1 MDPRGRKRVKKS
13 LKSLATSKGD
23 IEGIGAL
30 EGRDWKDSQRTGK
43 TAEVWETGGK
53 MIPEE
58 VILRKEGKIAYLF
71 IHREKAFNALNLN
84 VMTRLDHLFSELEN
98 DEEVL
103 VIIITGTGSK
113 AFVAGADIKEV
124 KEAGDKRTEVI
135 RKGQEIFFK
144 IRNSSKVVIAAV
156 NGYAFGGGCELAMAC
171 DIRIA
176 SENAKLGFPETTLG
190 LMPGYGGTQFLPRL
204 IGMGGAKYMIL
215 TGETL
220 TAMEACRF
228 GLVEKVCSHENLMD
242 EVNRLAKKI
251 AANGP
256 FAVKACKRAI
266 HRGMELPLEQALRA
280 EMEEYDRVAR
290 SKDAEEGL
298 TSFIEKKPPAFT
310 GK

>member
-1 MDPRGRKRVKKS
+1 MS
-13 LKSLATSKGD
+13 S
-23 IEGIGAL
+23 
-30 EGRDWKDSQRTGK
+30 
-43 TAEVWETGGK
+43 
-53 MIPEE
+53 EE
-58 VILRKEGKIAYLF
+58 VIQRKEGRIAYLL
-71 IHREKAFNALNLN
+71 IHREKALNALNLN
-84 VMTRLDHLFSELEN
+84 VMTRLDQIFSELEN

-103 VIIITGTGSK
+103 VIVLTGAGPK
-113 AFVAGADIKEV
+113 AFVAGADIQEV
-124 KEAGDKRTEVI
+124 KEAGDKRAEII

-156 NGYAFGGGCELAMAC
+156 NGYALGGGCELAMAC

-220 TAMEACRF
+220 TAMEAYRF
-228 GLVEKVCSHENLMD
+228 GLVEKVCSLESLMT

-251 AANGP
+251 ASNGP

-266 HRGMELPLEQALRA
+266 HKGMELPLEQALRV
-280 EMEEYDRVAR
+280 EMEEYDRVSR
-290 SKDAEEGL
+290 SRDAEEGL
-298 TSFIEKKPPAFT
+298 TSFMEKKPPTFT